1 MTESQRLDALMTAL
15 AQWVNQRP
23 GLDFG
28 NYGDVSAYRAEVRSI
43 TKDRTH
49 AHELM
54 RVARWSV
61 TTDDILNAAKGRRL
75 TISEPNPGEFKIDYC
90 TGQYW
95 PTEYRAAVCS
105 VLASALW
112 RYWAALQGEGATGD
126 SIRAAAKR
134 NLSIGIVRAYFR

>member
-1 MTESQRLDALMTAL
+1 MTESQRIEALLHAL

-28 NYGDVSAYRAEVRSI
+28 NYGDMSAYRSEMRSI

-49 AHELM
+49 AHELI

-61 TTDDILNAAKGRRL
+61 TADDILNAAKGGRL
-75 TISEPNPGEFKIDYC
+75 TISEPEPGVFKIDYC

-95 PTEYRAAVCS
+95 CTEYRPAVCR
-105 VLASALW
+105 VLVSALW

-134 NLSIGIVRAYFR
+134 NLSTGVVRTYFR